1 MLENND
7 YEFEKIKKKT
17 LPMSVVKQ
25 IQILINQGQLKV
37 GDRLPSERELSYKLG
52 VSRPSL
58 REAMRILES
67 LGILT
72 VKSGSGSYLNS
83 VLITTDDIEQLE
95 ERVEKYSY
103 LELVEARKILECE
116 IAFLAAKNATAADL
130 EAIDETYK
138 KMELSKN
145 DENAFILAD
154 YAFHMAIAK
163 ASKNRVL
170 KEMLKT
176 TRKLLMEVNIA
187 VLKSPKQIEI
197 VMDVHRKILDDL
209 LVRNGDKARANMLE
223 HLENIGEVVKRI
235 YLSR

>member
-25 IQILINQGQLKV
+25 IQTLINQGQLKV

-116 IAFLAAKNATAADL
+116 IVFLAAKNATAADL

-187 VLKSPKQIEI
+187 VLKAPKQIEI